1 MKTGIRNIEQRRRRA
16 MTRSVSLI
24 LIIAL
29 LTALTLLTL
38 GGNSDALAEDS
49 QTRSVTVSDVIKMTR
64 LGDPEYDNGHIS
76 AGLVAKFSPDGK
88 QFVVVLRK
96 GSLAHNTN
104 EYSLLL
110 WRTDQLFHSPTYQIL
125 LTMSSSS
132 NRPGIEEIRWLTDN
146 TTITFLGERPGES
159 HQLYTFNILTRQLKK
174 ITNHPTN
181 IVSYDITPAGH
192 KIAYVA
198 AGPVE
203 SIFDEK
209 ALQNGAAIST
219 EQLYNVIV
227 DRKGDGWGRDNPQL
241 FVQQDRQPSRQLRI
255 PGKFTSWG
263 NIPWLS
269 PNGTFIVLA
278 TQVMDIPEDWEEYT
292 DANLHWNIDLKR
304 RRGKYSRVK
313 RYIIVDSRT
322 GQSRVLIDA
331 PIKRR
336 GEVAW
341 SPSSRSVAIAGVY
354 LPLKNSD
361 GDELK
366 ARQSKTFAVEVDTE
380 GRKITTIGNEDLS
393 LWGWRED
400 DLLVLSKSED
410 PMSEVFF
417 QKRGD
422 KWEEVDNPSKGK
434 ARQLIELDENMNVAP
449 RIFAINT
456 ETNQKTLLMDLNPQF
471 KNLRFARVEE
481 IKWKSTEGF
490 DVHGGLYYPADYVP
504 GKKYPLVIQTHGWR
518 GDKFLI
524 DGPWTSGFAAQPLAG
539 KGFMVLQAATAAAI
553 DTSTSVE
560 GPREAAS
567 FEGAI
572 EYLDQ
577 QGLIDRNR
585 VGIFGFSRT
594 CFHVKYALT
603 HSKYHIAAASVEDG
617 VDGGYFQYLA
627 LLPNSDVSKDFEG
640 MIGAA
645 PFGEG
650 LRAWIERSP
659 GFSIDRVKTPVRIVA
674 HDATSAVLEWEWYSA
689 LTRLEKPVDMVMM
702 QDALH
707 LLQRPWDRMIASD
720 GNVDWFSFWLKSEE
734 DTDPAKAEQYTRWR
748 ELRKLQ
754 QENEAKAKA
763 ASVN

>member
-1 MKTGIRNIEQRRRRA
+1 
-16 MTRSVSLI
+16 MTRSGSPT
-24 LIIAL
+24 L
-29 LTALTLLTL
+29 LLTLLTSL
-38 GGNSDALAEDS
+38 ILLTPGGNSDALAEDS
-49 QTRSVTVSDVIKMTR
+49 QTRFVTVSDVIRMTR

-88 QFVVVLRK
+88 QFVVILRK
-96 GSLAHNTN
+96 GNLVHNTN

-110 WRTDQLFHSPTYQIL
+110 WRADQLFHSPTYQIL

-132 NRPGIEEIRWLTDN
+132 NRPGIEAVRWLADN
-146 TTITFLGERPGES
+146 VTITFLGERPGGS
-159 HQLYTFNILTRQLKK
+159 HQLYALNIRTRKLNR
-174 ITNHPTN
+174 ITNHLTN
-181 IVSYDITPAGH
+181 IVSYDITPGGD

-203 SIFDEK
+203 SIFDQK
-209 ALQNGAAIST
+209 ARRHGAVIST

-227 DRKGDGWGRDNPQL
+227 DRKGDGWGLDNPQL
-241 FVQQDRQPSRQLRI
+241 FVQQDREPSRRLKIRD
-255 PGKFTSWG
+255 KFTSWG
-263 NIPWLS
+263 NTPWLS

-304 RRGKYSRVK
+304 RRGMYSGVK
-313 RYIIVDSRT
+313 RYAILDART

-354 LPLKNSD
+354 LPLKNSA
-361 GDELK
+361 GDERK
-366 ARQSKTFAVEVDTE
+366 ARQSKTFVVEVDTD
-380 GRKITTIGNEDLS
+380 GRKITKIGNEDLS
-393 LWGWRED
+393 LRGWRKD
-400 DLLVLSKSED
+400 DLLTLSKSED

-417 QKRGD
+417 QRRGD

-434 ARQLIELDENMNVAP
+434 ARRLIELDENMNVAP

-471 KNLRFARVEE
+471 RSLRFARVEE
-481 IKWKSTEGF
+481 IKWKSTDGF
-490 DVHGGLYYPADYVP
+490 EVHGGLYYPVDYVP
-504 GKKYPLVIQTHGWR
+504 GQRYPLVIQTHGWR
-518 GDKFLI
+518 GNKFLI

-539 KGFMVLQAATAAAI
+539 RGFMVLQTGTAAAI
-553 DTSTSVE
+553 DTSTSDE
-560 GPREAAS
+560 APRETAS

-572 EYLDQ
+572 DYLDQ

-603 HSKYHIAAASVEDG
+603 HSKYHFAAASVEDG
-617 VDGGYFQYLA
+617 VDGGYFQYIA
-627 LLPNSDVSKDFEG
+627 LLPNSDASSDLEG

-659 GFSIDRVKTPVRIVA
+659 GFSIDRVNTPLRIIA
-674 HDATSAVLEWEWYSA
+674 HDSTSAVLAWEWYSA

-720 GNVDWFSFWLKSEE
+720 GNVDWFSFWLNGEE
-734 DTDPAKAEQYTRWR
+734 DTDPAKAEQYTCWR
-748 ELRKLQ
+748 ELRKM
-754 QENEAKAKA
+754 QEQNDAKTQA
-763 ASVN
+763 APAN